1 MRHFLMAAALSAAAA
16 LPVTAQDGPIE
27 DVIQGQVEAFRA
39 GDMEGAFAF
48 ASPGIRRLFGS
59 PERFGAMVE
68 QGYPMV
74 WRPSE
79 VRYLDRRELGS
90 TVIQKVLMRDAA
102 GVPWVLDYQ
111 MIEGPDGW
119 MIDGVRIERANDM
132 GA

>member
-1 MRHFLMAAALSAAAA
+1 MRHFLMAAALSAAVA
-16 LPVTAQDGPIE
+16 LPAVAQDGPIE

-68 QGYPMV
+68 EGYPMV

-111 MIEGPDGW
+111 MIECPDGW

-132 GA
+132 SA